1 MYNEYGFWPKKDE
14 VQQPKNYVEI
24 TPEMQA
30 EIDRSNAAR
39 QNEELAKGLGG
50 DNKPDLDK
58 GVTIEKGQPQRA
70 YQGNGITRITNPDG
84 SVEFEI
90 DYAKGYNG
98 QPQLFA
104 EGTKVRFLNQP
115 KEPEQPFYKR
125 ALAWVGEQIDALNE
139 WGNRKTGGQIKGLG
153 RGLAT
158 LATVGGA
165 AVVGTAAAG
174 SAAVVKGGAALAG
187 AGALAS
193 CSKEDFEPDPV
204 LITVT
209 NRQMADYNVNFLNNP
224 DAAEIKNPDVFYD
237 EDTKVL
243 TDYKTGETYDL
254 SRKTADGAE
263 FKYGYDLEGVDTVRP
278 YIQIGDKIK
287 LYIAPQNDITVTN
300 VVDYINQIGGD
311 LKTEEGVGY
320 NFTVNNGNADVNFD
334 NGLIHTIGGATT
346 IQNGSTTKELYN
358 MFYDMGINV
367 SPDNNTEIV
376 TDTKVGNKGSYALLH
391 NEPETAENAEKP
403 VFSMALATPQHISDV
418 VEGNPA
424 VKGNIGSLAFEGP
437 VEKVEAGQFKLVV
450 NGQEQDNKGGILIK
464 DKDGKEI
471 YLQRETDFDTSFTYD
486 GYEIPATQAGTSII
500 AFVKTGENKFEEK
513 YLMQAYSDTEVN
525 MALIDRENNGTFV
538 QYFPSENNRFDAN
551 KNAQEAENYYREK
564 EGNLEGAQDIAD
576 RNFRYLNQWSMY
588 ANAGASVEY

>member
-125 ALAWVGEQIDALNE
+125 ALAWVGEKIDALNE
-139 WGNRKTGGQIKGLG
+139 WGNRKSGGQIKGLG

-158 LATVGGA
+158 LTAVGGA

-237 EDTKVL
+237 EDRKVL
-243 TDYKTGETYDL
+243 IDYKTGEEYDL

-263 FKYGYDLEGVDTVRP
+263 FKYGYDLAGTDTVRP

-311 LKTEEGVGY
+311 LKTE
-320 NFTVNNGNADVNFD
+320 
-334 NGLIHTIGGATT
+334 
-346 IQNGSTTKELYN
+346 
-358 MFYDMGINV
+358 
-367 SPDNNTEIV
+367 
-376 TDTKVGNKGSYALLH
+376 
-391 NEPETAENAEKP
+391 
-403 VFSMALATPQHISDV
+403 
-418 VEGNPA
+418 
-424 VKGNIGSLAFEGP
+424 
-437 VEKVEAGQFKLVV
+437 
-450 NGQEQDNKGGILIK
+450 
-464 DKDGKEI
+464 
-471 YLQRETDFDTSFTYD
+471 
-486 GYEIPATQAGTSII
+486 
-500 AFVKTGENKFEEK
+500 
-513 YLMQAYSDTEVN
+513 
-525 MALIDRENNGTFV
+525 
-538 QYFPSENNRFDAN
+538 
-551 KNAQEAENYYREK
+551 
-564 EGNLEGAQDIAD
+564 
-576 RNFRYLNQWSMY
+576 
-588 ANAGASVEY
+588 